1 MGHQRGGQTRKWIFP
16 NDIVAGAGSDWR
28 QRKDGDDHQP
38 PAHIHHGDIGQ
49 LAGAM
54 SGLSGCQRVSQH
66 NIYNNFTL
74 RITHW
79 ESQAKRWQPSNN
91 KMFPI

>member
-1 MGHQRGGQTRKWIFP
+1 MGDQGLGQTRKWIFS

-54 SGLSGCQRVSQH
+54 SEVSSLSQH
-66 NIYNNFTL
+66 NINNNFTQ
-74 RITHW
+74 IT
-79 ESQAKRWQPSNN
+79 SLTGKVQGWQCSNN
-91 KMFPI
+91 EMFQI